1 MNDLFK
7 KAVKNLRL
15 NKKVFEPNLTSYLS
29 FLVAKKKIKKNSKIL
44 DLGCGNG
51 IIGILLF
58 KEKKISKIYASDL
71 SSDAIKNARYNYKKK

>member
-29 FLVAKKKIKKNSKIL
+29 FLVAKKKIKKGETFSFENITSKRT
-44 DLGCGNG
+44 GGG
-51 IIGILLF
+51 IASNLF
-58 KEKKISKIYASDL
+58 SRIKGKKAKRNFNIDEIIS
-71 SSDAIKNARYNYKKK
+71 R